1 MGSSSRQPLTD
12 IQKAVSR
19 VLRALSVCAPIA
31 LFEPPPTLA
40 QTFERTSLSADIP
53 ARPLAEALASFASQT
68 GLQLVYVSDVVRNRK
83 SHAAAAGLT
92 AEEALAHLLEGT
104 GLRFEYLTPYSVR
117 ILAAEGVRREITMT
131 TPEREEL
138 REVIVT
144 ANRRE
149 EDLQD
154 VPITI
159 QVLTADTLAK
169 LNATTFDDFV
179 SYLPGVTAHGVGPAQ
194 SDIYMR
200 GLATAQSGVQGSGFG
215 GVFPNVALY
224 IDEQSAQLP
233 GRNLD
238 LYAADLDRIEV
249 LEGPQGT
256 LFGAGAQA
264 GVVRYITNKPKLDV
278 LEGALNAGV
287 ATTAHGAPSGNFDAT
302 INIPLVT
309 DHLAVRGV
317 IYNERRGG
325 YIDNTPS
332 TFARANTDQ
341 GIYYAYAGG
350 KVPANSVVIN
360 NFGIAG
366 SNSNPV
372 TYRGMRAEALYRFN
386 DDWSA
391 LLAQSYQG
399 IEADGVFA
407 EMAANSLGQPQPD
420 LTVQLF
426 NPSYNKD
433 RFENTAL
440 TINGRVGALKLLY
453 AGAYLV
459 RNVDQVQ
466 DYTSYA
472 RGPYADYYQCVNPTA
487 NSATPNPAAAQ
498 CFSPSSTWHERERNT
513 HQSHELRL
521 STPSDW
527 RIRGVGGLFYEDYK
541 LQDQVDWFYLTAI
554 QYFNPIGP
562 PTGYYPPLNVVKP
575 GDTLVPFP
583 VTSIN
588 PNVRAPGDAFF
599 NDITR
604 GYGQKAVYASV
615 DFDIIPSTLTLTL
628 GTRYFSTNTWE
639 VGSTV
644 GSTGCQ
650 LIFNP
655 NAPNPCVNQRAD
667 LDFFNINA
675 ENLSRTYSGF
685 KSRANL
691 SWKITED
698 ALLYYTWSQGF
709 RAGGFN
715 RSAINC
721 ACDSPLNQGSYPWQ
735 AQANL
740 HGAWVPPIAYAPDSL
755 TNNELGWKTIWL
767 DRRIQWDGA
776 IYQENWNNA
785 QINVN
790 APGFITMVST
800 INGGNYRVRGI
811 ETSLAARVTGGLS
824 IQAAAAWSH
833 SELIKEATFRWG
845 DGTPIDFAT
854 LQDANQQ
861 IIPNPGGTL
870 GSQLAGA
877 PAFQGNIRA
886 RYEVDFNDYHTF
898 AQIGAVRQ
906 SSSLSTTDQ
915 FGLDL
920 QNNSTAYELA
930 AFTTYDAA
938 LGVGKDAWLV
948 QVYGE
953 NLTDTR
959 AQLYA
964 NYSQYYKAI
973 TVNRPRTIGLRFNYR
988 FGGPGQQPP

>member
-1 MGSSSRQPLTD
+1 MGSFSHRPLAD
-12 IQKAVSR
+12 IPSAVSR

-40 QTFERTSLSADIP
+40 QTFERTSLTADIP
-53 ARPLAEALASFASQT
+53 ARSLAEALATFASQT
-68 GLQLVYVSDVVRNRK
+68 GLQLVYVSDVVRNRR
-83 SHAAAAGLT
+83 SNGAAAGLT

-117 ILAAEGVRREITMT
+117 ILAVAGARRETMMN

-149 EDLQD
+149 EDQQN

-179 SYLPGVTAHGVGPAQ
+179 SFLPGVTAHGVGPGQ
-194 SDIYMR
+194 SNIFMR
-200 GLATAQSGVQGSGFG
+200 GLATAPTGVQGAGFG

-238 LYAADLDRIEV
+238 LYAADLERIEV

-256 LFGAGAQA
+256 LFGAGAEA
-264 GVVRYITNKPKLDV
+264 GVVRYITNKPQLDV
-278 LEGALNAGV
+278 LEGQVNAGV
-287 ATTAHGAPSGNFDAT
+287 ATTTHGAPSDNFDAT

-325 YIDNTPS
+325 YIDNIRAS
-332 TFARANTDQ
+332 FARADTDL
-341 GIYYAYAGG
+341 GMIAYEGG
-350 KVPANSVVIN
+350 KVPANSVAIN

-366 SNSNPV
+366 NNINPV
-372 TYRGMRAEALYRFN
+372 TYRGIRAEALYRLN
-386 DDWSA
+386 DDWTA
-391 LLAQSYQG
+391 LLAQSYQS

-420 LTVQLF
+420 LSVQLF
-426 NPSYNKD
+426 NPSYDNDK
-433 RFENTAL
+433 FENTAL
-440 TINGRVGALKLLY
+440 TIDGQVGALKLVY

-466 DYTSYA
+466 DYTSYSRSA
-472 RGPYADYYQCVNPTA
+472 YAPYYQCVNPTA
-487 NSATPNPAAAQ
+487 YTATPNPAAAQ
-498 CFSPSSTWHERERNT
+498 CFSPSATWHERERNT
-513 HQSHELRL
+513 HQTQELRL
-521 STPSDW
+521 TTPADW
-527 RIRGVGGLFYEDYK
+527 RIRGVGGLFYEDFK
-541 LQDQVDWFYLTAI
+541 LQDRTDWFYLTAT

-562 PTGYYPPLNVVKP
+562 PTGYYPPLNSNHP
-575 GDTLVPFP
+575 SGTLVPFP
-583 VTSIN
+583 VTSID
-588 PNVRAPGDAFF
+588 PNVRPPGDAFF

-604 GYGQKAVYASV
+604 GYTQKAAYASV
-615 DFDIIPSTLTLTL
+615 DFDLIPSQLTLTL
-628 GTRYFSTNTWE
+628 GSRYFDTNTWE

-644 GSTGCQ
+644 GSYGCQ
-650 LIFNP
+650 LIN
-655 NAPNPCVNQRAD
+655 NSNVPNPCVNDRAG

-675 ENLSRTYSGF
+675 QGLNRTYSGF
-685 KSRANL
+685 RSRANL

-715 RSAINC
+715 RAPINC
-721 ACDSPLNQGSYPWQ
+721 ACDSPLNSGHYPWQ
-735 AQANL
+735 AEANL
-740 HGAWVPPIAYAPDSL
+740 HGAWVPPVAYAPDTL
-755 TNNELGWKTIWL
+755 TNNELGWKTMWL

-776 IYQENWNNA
+776 IYQENWNDA

-790 APGFITMVST
+790 APNFITLVST

-811 ETSLAARVTGGLS
+811 ETSLMARVTGGLS
-824 IQAAAAWSH
+824 IEAAAAWSH

-845 DGTPIDFAT
+845 DGTPINFAT

-861 IIPNPGGTL
+861 TIPNPGGVL
-870 GSQLAGA
+870 GSPLAGA
-877 PAFQGNIRA
+877 PAFQGNIRG
-886 RYEVDFNDYHTF
+886 RYEIAFGDYNTF
-898 AQIGAVRQ
+898 AQLGAVHQ
-906 SSSLSTTDQ
+906 SRSLSTTDQ
-915 FGLDL
+915 FGVDL
-920 QNNSTAYELA
+920 QNNSTAYNLPP
-930 AFTTYDAA
+930 FTTYDAA
-938 LGVGKDAWLV
+938 LGVGKDAWLA
-948 QVYGE
+948 QLYGQ

-959 AQLYA
+959 AQLFA
-964 NYSQYYKAI
+964 NYSQYYKGI
-973 TVNRPRTIGLRFNYR
+973 TVNRPRTIGLHFSYS
-988 FGGPGQQPP
+988 FGGTRRKPT